1 MSFLDNT
8 RKPDGLGGKW
18 MVRLMNL
25 GHGAVSRWA
34 LRFLSVSLSSTA
46 LDCGCGGGANLARLL
61 KRCPKGRVCGID
73 YSDVSVEASRAR
85 NRKAIED
92 GRCEVAQASVAQL
105 PYADATFARVTAFET
120 VYFWPELSSCFRE
133 VRRVMRP
140 GGTFLICNELGART
154 GESVWTEK
162 VSGMTVYTAEQ
173 LTKLLLEAGFHDAQ
187 AHEAKTGWLY
197 LTVRA

>member
-34 LRFLSVSLSSTA
+34 LRFLSVSLRATA

-61 KRCPKGRVCGID
+61 RLCPKGRVCGMD
-73 YSDVSVEASRAR
+73 YSDVSVEASRLR
-85 NRKAIED
+85 NRKAIEE
-92 GRCEVAQASVAQL
+92 GRCEVVQASAEKL
-105 PYADATFARVTAFET
+105 PYEDALFDLVTAFET
-120 VYFWPELSSCFRE
+120 VYFWPELLTCFRE
-133 VRRVMRP
+133 VHRVLRP

-154 GESVWTEK
+154 GESVWTQK
-162 VSGMTVYTAEQ
+162 ISGMTVYTAGQ
-173 LTKLLLEAGFHDAQ
+173 LETLLQEAGFQNAQ
-187 AHEAKTGWLY
+187 AHEAKTGWLCI
-197 LTVRA
+197 TARA

>member
-34 LRFLSVSLSSTA
+34 LRFLSVSLSITA

-73 YSDVSVEASRAR
+73 YSDVSVEASRKR
-85 NRKAIED
+85 NRKAIKD
-92 GRCEVAQASVAQL
+92 GRCEVVQASVAQL
-105 PYADATFARVTAFET
+105 PYEDASFDLVTAFET
-120 VYFWPELSSCFRE
+120 VYFWPDLLDSFRE

-173 LTKLLLEAGFHDAQ
+173 LTKLLLDAGFRDAQ
-187 AHEAKTGWLY
+187 AHEAKTGWLC